1 VSSAPTAAQTAW
13 LRLNAASS
21 MGPDRLRG
29 WAGRVGLER
38 LTQAGCEELAA
49 VGGLAPEAARRLR
62 DAWEGFDPRREW
74 ERAQDLGLRI
84 LAWDEP
90 EFPQLLRSITDA
102 PLVLYVW
109 GRIDGGR
116 DALAFVGS
124 RQPTPYGRR
133 MTRQLVREAAARF
146 VITSGLAR
154 GIDTEAHRA
163 ALDAGG
169 TTWAV
174 LGSGLGRLYP
184 PENAALAHEIVAG
197 SGCLLSELPLDAEPL
212 PGHFPRRNRIVAG
225 LCWGTVVV
233 EGRDKSGSLITA
245 RLAAQQGREV
255 FAVPGPADS
264 ALSEAPLRL
273 ISQGATMV
281 RSMADIWSELPPGC
295 QVSPPDASA
304 ASGRM
309 EGGQASRKRIP
320 HSAAL
325 LAPAHEKILQLLG
338 SETRSVAELG
348 AESGLDISSLTQT
361 LFELELQDLVEA
373 VPGQRYAKKSS

>member
-1 VSSAPTAAQTAW
+1 MSQKPTPAQEAS

-21 MGPDRLRG
+21 MGSDRLRG
-29 WAGRVGLER
+29 F
-38 LTQAGCEELAA
+38 
-49 VGGLAPEAARRLR
+49 
-62 DAWEGFDPRREW
+62 DACGEW
-74 ERAQDLGLRI
+74 QRAQDMGLR
-84 LAWDEP
+84 LLFRDEP
-90 EFPQLLRSITDA
+90 EFPGLLRSIADA

-109 GRIDGGR
+109 GRLDAGR

-124 RQPTPYGRR
+124 RQPSAYGRR

-163 ALDAGG
+163 ALDARE

-174 LGSGLGRLYP
+174 LGSGLGRIYP
-184 PENAALAHEIVAG
+184 PENAALAHEIVACG
-197 SGCLLSELPLDAEPL
+197 GCLLSEFPLDAEPL

-225 LCWGTVVV
+225 LCWATVVV

-273 ISQGATMV
+273 ISQGAKMV
-281 RSMADIWSELPPGC
+281 RSMADIWAELPPGC
-295 QVSPPDASA
+295 QVSPPDAPTA
-304 ASGRM
+304 PTV
-309 EGGQASRKRIP
+309 I
-320 HSAAL
+320 

-338 SETRSVAELG
+338 SETRSVGELG
-348 AESGLDISSLTQT
+348 AESGLDISSLAQT